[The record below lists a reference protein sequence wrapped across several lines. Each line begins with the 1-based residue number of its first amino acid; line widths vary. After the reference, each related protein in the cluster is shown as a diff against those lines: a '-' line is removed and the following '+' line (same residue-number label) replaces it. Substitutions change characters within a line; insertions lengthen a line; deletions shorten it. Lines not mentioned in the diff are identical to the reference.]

1 MKLVG
6 PMQIVD
12 DLITSP
18 AHSIDENATIQQSKN
33 RMSELNTDFLIVTRD
48 NIPVYVLREVE
59 TVFQKPTDTIA
70 KIARQGKIDPAVV
83 VESGSL
89 WTSTIPRLR
98 ENTLI
103 VVADT
108 RTSPPQLRGVISTYE
123 MNWKAQRRQQFRS
136 W

>member
-1 MKLVG
+1 
-6 PMQIVD
+6 MQIVD

-33 RMSELNTDFLIVTRD
+33 RMSELNTDFLVVTRD
-48 NIPVYVLREVE
+48 NRPVYVLKKAE
-59 TVFQKPTDTIA
+59 TVLPKPTDTIA
-70 KIARQGKIDPAVV
+70 KIAQQGKIDPAVV

-89 WTSTIPRLR
+89 WTSAIPKLS
-98 ENTLI
+98 ENTLL

-123 MNWKAQRRQQFRS
+123 MNWKAQRKAQRRQQSRS

>member
-1 MKLVG
+1 MLVG
-6 PMQIVD
+6 PSQIVD
-12 DLITSP
+12 DFITSP
-18 AHSIDENATIQQSKN
+18 AFSIDENATIQQSKEK
-33 RMSELNTDFLIVTRD
+33 MDELNTDFLVVTRESL
-48 NIPVYVLREVE
+48 PVYVLRKVE
-59 TVFQKPTDTIA
+59 TTFAKPTDTIS

-89 WTSTIPRLR
+89 WSSAIPRLR

-103 VVADT
+103 VVADK

-123 MNWKAQRRQQFRS
+123 MNWKAQRRQQHRS

>member
-6 PMQIVD
+6 PTQIVD

-18 AHSIDENATIQQSKN
+18 AHSIDENATIKQSKN
-33 RMSELNTDFLIVTRD
+33 RMSELNTDFLVVTRD

-59 TVFQKPTDTIA
+59 TVFLKPTDTIA
-70 KIARQGKIDPAVV
+70 KIAQQGKIDPAVV

-89 WTSTIPRLR
+89 WASAIPRLR
-98 ENTLI
+98 ENTLL

-108 RTSPPQLRGVISTYE
+108 RTSPPQLRGVISTYK